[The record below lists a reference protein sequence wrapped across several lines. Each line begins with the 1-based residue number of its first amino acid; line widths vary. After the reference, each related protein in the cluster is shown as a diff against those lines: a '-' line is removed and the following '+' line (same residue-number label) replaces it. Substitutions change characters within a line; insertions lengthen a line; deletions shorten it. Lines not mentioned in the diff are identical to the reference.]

1 MRLSF
6 QLLVERLPNYEG
18 VHNIHSAT
26 HLPSEGHKQ
35 GIENEMSL
43 KVFLHTQFQEQA
55 ERNHKGK
62 ESIEQFNK
70 HFMEFINGLVER
82 NVASF
87 DSGTTILEPSKKG
100 SGYNVTKRLAEMWKQ
115 GIKEL
120 MSMAKSK
127 FASKQ
132 QIQLGKHN

>member
-1 MRLSF
+1 MGLSF
-6 QLLVERLPNYEG
+6 QLLVVRLPDYEG
-18 VHNIHSAT
+18 VHSITTHIHS
-26 HLPSEGHKQ
+26 EGRKYR
-35 GIENEMSL
+35 IEGEMAL
-43 KVFLHTQFQEQA
+43 KVFLRTQFQEQA

-82 NVASF
+82 GVASF
-87 DSGTTILEPSKKG
+87 DSGTTIFEPSGKY
-100 SGYNVTKRLAEMWKQ
+100 SAYNITKRLTEMWKQ
-115 GIKEL
+115 GIEEL

-132 QIQLGKHN
+132 QVQLGIKE

>member
-18 VHNIHSAT
+18 VHSIHSTT
-26 HLPSEGHKQ
+26 HLRSEGRKNR
-35 GIENEMSL
+35 IENKMSL

-70 HFMEFINGLVER
+70 H
-82 NVASF
+82 
-87 DSGTTILEPSKKG
+87 
-100 SGYNVTKRLAEMWKQ
+100 Y
-115 GIKEL
+115 GIY
-120 MSMAKSK
+120 
-127 FASKQ
+127 
-132 QIQLGKHN
+132 